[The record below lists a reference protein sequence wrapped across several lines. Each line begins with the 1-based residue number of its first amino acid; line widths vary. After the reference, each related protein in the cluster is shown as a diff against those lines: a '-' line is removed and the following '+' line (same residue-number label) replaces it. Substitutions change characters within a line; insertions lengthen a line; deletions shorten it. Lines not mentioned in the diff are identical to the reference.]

1 MAKAWNNRRTNYALC
16 PSIQIRPSL
25 THISATPDSA
35 SRCSIQ
41 GDSDSET
48 EVISTISTN
57 LDSML
62 SSDSSDIEFSDD
74 DAFEDAEKPVFL
86 TARGPIR
93 VDSGQSLHGLP
104 LGVLSFLFHLFQLY
118 ILICFCLR
126 FFSCVCCIWNY
137 SCTYGFF
144 LLPFQ
149 CGVFGYVY
157 VASGS
162 KLLFCYDRASIF
174 CDMCIIIVFRILCIY
189 LIFFCYMCLVL
200 TFDCHIVFIKM
211 CNLFIVIWFLNNYIN
226 ILNNSYGVVS
236 YVYRCFC
243 TKHCILVCVD
253 IRFNFD
259 VVHAIEKVALCLL
272 LIITYFFMY
281 SQHA

>member
-1 MAKAWNNRRTNYALC
+1 MAKAWNNSRTNYAPC

-25 THISATPDSA
+25 THISAAPDSA

-104 LGVLSFLFHLFQLY
+104 LDVFVLCEVSAVYVNCL
-118 ILICFCLR
+118 CCRFCVVFATNVMLR
-126 FFSCVCCIWNY
+126 FCC
-137 SCTYGFF
+137 
-144 LLPFQ
+144 
-149 CGVFGYVY
+149 
-157 VASGS
+157 
-162 KLLFCYDRASIF
+162 KLLNVYSTDYPDNGQTS
-174 CDMCIIIVFRILCIY
+174 
-189 LIFFCYMCLVL
+189 
-200 TFDCHIVFIKM
+200 TFSVEVMRCTG
-211 CNLFIVIWFLNNYIN
+211 CNIEAFVSSNLYA
-226 ILNNSYGVVS
+226 NNSYS
-236 YVYRCFC
+236 IYAIHRCGGI
-243 TKHCILVCVD
+243 HES
-253 IRFNFD
+253 
-259 VVHAIEKVALCLL
+259 H
-272 LIITYFFMY
+272 
-281 SQHA
+281 